1 MQTECSSRTTRI
13 VFQAVETVTGHII
26 AGLCKMFLILLLCS
40 CLATPLHGQE
50 TLPEDPGAALPLQL
64 QAEQNRFHA
73 HASGNFTQEL
83 DSYIRAQTSVVPNP
97 LYPAAPIDEFPERVT
112 SAARWLFEWE
122 SLKLG
127 LTYTLLNQYAVNTPT
142 GVRHNQASGRFDL
155 TAAVPFY
162 EKGST
167 AGSFSLLVRGAT
179 NIGISQQFNLS
190 DALGSATLINCL
202 SGFGAQRP
210 ISVNLL
216 YYRQDLLHRR
226 LSFYVGKIHPNQH
239 ITLSM
244 FNDDERSQFLNG
256 MNDGT
261 IAVPSVGA
269 WTGGAAMEFQATK
282 HIYIHAVTADTEG
295 SQQGNLN
302 TLADQKYLNAAELG
316 WFSGSPGNRNHVY
329 RLTLWRDDTKSQ
341 GSGHGVEL
349 EFDHEFA
356 NGLVPFGRF
365 GYATSTGTTFRMS
378 NGVGLA
384 HTHPFGRHGD
394 MLAAALTF
402 TRPSDLSKPHENIFE
417 SFYRLRLT
425 QHTEIGPDVQVLIHP
440 SNRPELHHTVILNTR
455 MRIFF

>member
-1 MQTECSSRTTRI
+1 M
-13 VFQAVETVTGHII
+13 VK
-26 AGLCKMFLILLLCS
+26 LCTLLLFLLLLPS
-40 CLATPLHGQE
+40 VLGGQE
-50 TLPEDPGAALPLQL
+50 TPQPDPSATLSLQVEPESSKPPRQPANAI
-64 QAEQNRFHA
+64 
-73 HASGNFTQEL
+73 SQEL
-83 DSYIRAQTSVVPNP
+83 DYYIKHTASVKPNP
-97 LYPAAPIDEFPERVT
+97 LLQGSLFNYIPDHVT
-112 SAARWLFEWE
+112 DAARWLFEWE

-127 LTYTLLNQYAVNTPT
+127 LTYTLLNQYAVDTPP

-155 TAAVPFY
+155 SGAMPLY
-162 EKGST
+162 EGKST
-167 AGSFSLLVRGAT
+167 AGSFSLLVRGST

-190 DALGSATLINCL
+190 DALGSTTLINCL
-202 SGFGAQRP
+202 SGFGAARP

-216 YYRQDLLHRR
+216 YYRQDFLHKR

-244 FNDDERSQFLNG
+244 FNNDERNQFLNG
-256 MNDGT
+256 MNDGS
-261 IAVPSVGA
+261 IAVPSDGA
-269 WTGGAAMEFQATK
+269 WTGGAAMEIQATR
-282 HIYIHAVTADTEG
+282 HVYLHAVTADTEG
-295 SQQGNLN
+295 SQQGNLY
-302 TLADQKYLNAAELG
+302 TLADRKYMNAVELG
-316 WFSGSPGNRNHVY
+316 WFSGWPGNKNHVY
-329 RLTLWRDDTKSQ
+329 RVTFWRDDTKSQ

-365 GYATSTGTTFRMS
+365 GYATSTGTTLRMS

-384 HTHPFGRHGD
+384 DTHPFGRRGD

-425 QHTEIGPDVQVLIHP
+425 AHSEIGPDVQVLVHP
-440 SNRPELHHTVILNTR
+440 SNQPALRHTVILNTR